1 MTDTI
6 INWIGDLSVTIRAR
20 HGVNPSVFLAL
31 SAVCGPLFYWSL
43 YQMARTI
50 KRDRSKFGRWVL
62 IFLAATVTPYLYVL
76 IFGRNLPWWMYA
88 VLAAMIGLGIR
99 QIVGKLR
106 SGRDSA
112 EAVRP

>member
-1 MTDTI
+1 MIETI
-6 INWIGDLSVTIRAR
+6 INWIGDLSATIRAR

-31 SAVCGPLFYWSL
+31 SAVCGPLFYYSL
-43 YQMARTI
+43 YQMARSM
-50 KRDRSKFGRWVL
+50 KRDRSKLGRWGL

-88 VLAAMIGLGIR
+88 VLVVTIGLGIR
-99 QIVGKLR
+99 QLVGKLR
-106 SGRDSA
+106 GGRHSA